1 MTFEELIEKQ
11 GQATVFNNTE
21 VDAATQGALI
31 EWFFDY
37 PLCTPED
44 EDPQGTKF
52 MRYFQRNINLYHP
65 RYLQLLRVMGVKDN
79 LDPYVTEY
87 LEEVTSRADHTDGE
101 NTSTFTPTTTDT
113 SVISGGHTDTRTPL
127 TRTEVETE
135 NTTKSDNFAI
145 SYPESQL
152 DSITLD
158 IDIENP
164 QAARSI
170 DYASNES
177 LGGAK
182 SGGKTTT
189 QEIGQETNAV
199 TYQAETTTTS
209 HTGSDTTKDV
219 SENSTT
225 SDTEHIHK
233 GRNESVADIIPRAM
247 SAITGSDPFT
257 WFKKQL
263 TVCFDCFA

>member
-1 MTFEELIEKQ
+1 MTFEELITKQ

-21 VDAATQGALI
+21 VDAATQAALI

-37 PLCTPED
+37 PLCTSED

-52 MRYFQRNINLYHP
+52 MRYFQRNVNLYHP

-152 DSITLD
+152 DSVTLD

-189 QEIGQETNAV
+189 KEIGQETNAT

-219 SENSTT
+219 NKNDTT